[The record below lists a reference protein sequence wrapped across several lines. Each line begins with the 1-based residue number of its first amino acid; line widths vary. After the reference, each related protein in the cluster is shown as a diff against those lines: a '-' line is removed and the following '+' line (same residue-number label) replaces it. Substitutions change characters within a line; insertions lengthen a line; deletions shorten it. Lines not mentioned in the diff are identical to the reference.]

1 MSIINSDING
11 GEGIAVEKVTVLFFF
26 TFAQSS
32 GVTCLATKEWVDLI
46 SGKSDIAASFG
57 LQQFKIELGKKL
69 WMLDFS
75 RVLIG
80 CGC

>member
-1 MSIINSDING
+1 MVVKGLWWKRCRYYFSFHLRPEFWGDMLGDQGVG
-11 GEGIAVEKVTVLFFF
+11 GLDFREVRHC
-26 TFAQSS
+26 
-32 GVTCLATKEWVDLI
+32 GV
-46 SGKSDIAASFG
+46 G
-57 LQQFKIELGKKL
+57 LQQCKIELGKKL

>member
-1 MSIINSDING
+1 MLGDQGVG
-11 GEGIAVEKVTVLFFF
+11 GLDFREVRHC
-26 TFAQSS
+26 
-32 GVTCLATKEWVDLI
+32 GV
-46 SGKSDIAASFG
+46 G
-57 LQQFKIELGKKL
+57 LQQCKIELGKKL